1 MVAGHGILLLEA
13 GLVLLVDDDETEA
26 LERQEDGGAG
36 TEDDVIGM
44 ARKLFLPDLHTLGI
58 GRYVS

>member
-13 GLVLLVDDDETEA
+13 GLMLLVDDDEA
-26 LERQEDGGAG
+26 KMLERQEDSRAG

-44 ARKLFLPDLHTLGI
+44 A
-58 GRYVS
+58 